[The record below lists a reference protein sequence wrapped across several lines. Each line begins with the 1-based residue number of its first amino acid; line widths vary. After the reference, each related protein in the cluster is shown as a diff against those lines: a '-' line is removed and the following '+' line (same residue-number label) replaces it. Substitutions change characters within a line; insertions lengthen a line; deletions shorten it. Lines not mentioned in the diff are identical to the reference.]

1 MRKVILFMMV
11 SLDGFFEGP
20 PNHEL
25 DWHNVDAEF
34 NKLAINQLNEMDLL
48 LFGRV
53 TYQLMASYWPTQSA
67 KQDDPN
73 VADKMNNLPKIVVSK
88 TLDNAEWNNSRVVKE
103 NIAEEIS
110 KLKQQPGKDIAI
122 FGSSNLAVSLIRMN
136 LIDEVRV
143 IVNPVVLGSG
153 RRLFEGIDEKLNL
166 KLLRIQRFS
175 SGNVLLC
182 YQPDKR

>member
-1 MRKVILFMMV
+1 MRRIILFMMV

-20 PNHEL
+20 PNHKL

-34 NKLAINQLNEMDLL
+34 NELAITQLNEMDVL

-53 TYQLMASYWPTQSA
+53 TYQLMASYWPTQFA
-67 KQDDPN
+67 KRDDPI
-73 VADKMNNLPKIVVSK
+73 VAEKMNNLPKIVVSK
-88 TLDNAEWNNSRVVKE
+88 TLDKAEWNNSRVVKE
-103 NIAEEIS
+103 NVAEEIS

-122 FGSSNLAVSLIRMN
+122 FGSSNLAVSLMRMN
-136 LIDEVRV
+136 LIDEIRV

-153 RRLFEGIDEKLNL
+153 RRLFEGIGEKLNL
-166 KLLRIQRFS
+166 KLLRTQKFN

-182 YQPDKR
+182 YQPNKR